1 MRCRQAIGLSAAAV
15 VGAAS
20 AASLSVPV
28 SRQPFGR
35 GLAGLKRDNGDGNSD
50 GETIDLQALNNITGG
65 GYYAEF
71 AVGTPPQN
79 ISFLLDTGSSDT
91 WVNSVESNLCTST
104 TMQSQLGFCLTQFNP
119 DNSSSFEEVQEGG
132 FDITY
137 LDGRNIQGDYFADTI
152 VIGDGAIEKQQLGLA
167 LHSVRPTGIMGLG
180 FGANVVA
187 DTVYPTIIDN
197 LVKQGFIDYS
207 AYSLYLN
214 DLSTDAG
221 SILFGGIDKAKYT
234 GDLASL
240 PLVSESPEGSEV
252 TSFNVQL
259 QGFDVIDPDGG
270 SSIELPELA
279 SNAILDSGSTI
290 SLLPDEQ
297 VQPVWDKFGVHSFS
311 DIVAPFV
318 DCAYAGEKGAGY
330 KFEFKFSGKTIE
342 VEMNEMIVDAY
353 REIQDILLSDPDL
366 NRLFADWE
374 GICMFGLGTT
384 ADFGIQ
390 GNDFS
395 LLGATFL
402 RSAYVVYDLGSKQVA
417 IAQSNLNS
425 TESDI
430 VEITGDGLTA
440 LEDVQVTSAADNDNS
455 ASILTSSLLKVVTLI
470 TVLGTVMAL

>member
-1 MRCRQAIGLSAAAV
+1 
-15 VGAAS
+15 
-20 AASLSVPV
+20 
-28 SRQPFGR
+28 
-35 GLAGLKRDNGDGNSD
+35 
-50 GETIDLQALNNITGG
+50 
-65 GYYAEF
+65 
-71 AVGTPPQN
+71 
-79 ISFLLDTGSSDT
+79 
-91 WVNSVESNLCTST
+91 
-104 TMQSQLGFCLTQFNP
+104 MQ
-119 DNSSSFEEVQEGG
+119 
-132 FDITY
+132 
-137 LDGRNIQGDYFADTI
+137 
-152 VIGDGAIEKQQLGLA
+152 
-167 LHSVRPTGIMGLG
+167 
-180 FGANVVA
+180 
-187 DTVYPTIIDN
+187 
-197 LVKQGFIDYS
+197 
-207 AYSLYLN
+207 N

-297 VQPVWDKFGVHSFS
+297 VQPVWEKFGVHSFS

-318 DCAYAGEKGAGY
+318 DCAYAGEKGNGY
-330 KFEFKFSGKTIE
+330 KLEFKFSGKTIE

-366 NRLFADWE
+366 NRLFADWD

-417 IAQSNLNS
+417 IAQSNLN
-425 TESDI
+425 TTDSDI
-430 VEITGDGLTA
+430 VEITGDGLAA
-440 LEDVQVTSAADNDNS
+440 LEDVQGWFFLP
-455 ASILTSSLLKVVTLI
+455 IPPSLIDRPWLNK
-470 TVLGTVMAL
+470 MAQLPPLPIMTTRRAFQHHPY